1 MASPITFSSRSRVK
15 IHSVRPKYV
24 AQLPDVLKEGVLYIC
39 EEFGLTAHKCCC
51 GCGEDVYLKLG
62 PAKWELTKGFSG
74 DISLNPSVGN
84 WKYACK
90 SHYWITNN
98 RVIEAG
104 RMSARA
110 IERVQQQD
118 RRDRDRHVAQLNT
131 RPESNK
137 SFWQRIRMLIVR
149 PFRRTGR

>member
-1 MASPITFSSRSRVK
+1 MKVRSIK
-15 IHSVRPKYV
+15 PDYV
-24 AQLPDVLKEGVLYIC
+24 PLLPEMFEEGVLYIC

-62 PAKWELTKGFSG
+62 PAKWELTKESNGNV
-74 DISLNPSVGN
+74 SLDPSVGN

-90 SHYWITNN
+90 SHYWIMNN

-110 IERVQQQD
+110 IEGVQKQD
-118 RRDRDRHVAQLNT
+118 RRDRDRHIAQLNA
-131 RPESNK
+131 RPGSESSN
-137 SFWQRIRMLIVR
+137 SLWQRIRMFIVR
-149 PFRRTGR
+149 IFRRTGR